1 MSYVITRTNGTTLV
15 EIADQTVDTTTT
27 SLSLI
32 GRGAPQYGQ
41 AIAEDFVHLL
51 ENFAAPT
58 APGNP
63 MVGQLWYDTTN
74 QVMKVYNGTT
84 WKLDSASDGIG
95 DTGDQP
101 SGPTLGGNTGG
112 DDRLAGAIAIVLTF
126 GLASTT
132 VVAFFAEG
140 KIVAILS
147 AETISAN
154 VLPATVTVLGNT
166 YQLASRFPNGILA
179 GLQLATDNA
188 GYLFGGTSTSSEYA
202 DVAERYETSEALEPG
217 DVVEIGGD
225 KEIRKSSR
233 LASTDVFGIVST
245 QPAYLLNAA
254 AGTDETHPPIALTGR
269 VPVKV
274 TGTVKKGQ
282 RLIASNVPGVALAVT
297 GNADSFAVLGR
308 ALEDKTDA
316 GIGLVEAYVGGVR

>member
-1 MSYVITRTNGTTLV
+1 MSYIVRRTNGTTLV
-15 EIADQTVDTTTT
+15 EIADQTVDTTST

-32 GRGAPQYGQ
+32 GRGAPKYGQ
-41 AIAEDFVHLL
+41 AIAEDLVHLL

-58 APGNP
+58 APTNP
-63 MVGQLWYDTTN
+63 MVGQQWYDTTN
-74 QVMKVYNGTT
+74 NVMKVYNGTA
-84 WKLDSASDGIG
+84 WKLDSASDGVG
-95 DTGDQP
+95 DTGTLP
-101 SGPTLGGNTGG
+101 GGPTLGGNTGG
-112 DDRLAGAIAIVLTF
+112 DDRLAGAIALILTF
-126 GLASTT
+126 GLGSTT

-147 AETISAN
+147 AETISFN
-154 VLPATVTVLGNT
+154 VLPATVTVLGNA
-166 YQLASRFPNGILA
+166 YPLASRFPNGILA
-179 GLQLATDNA
+179 GLQLATDPA

-202 DVAERYETSEALEPG
+202 DVAERYETSETLEAG

-233 LASTDVFGIVST
+233 LGSTDVFGIVST

-274 TGTVKKGQ
+274 VGTVKKGQ
-282 RLIASNVPGVALAVT
+282 RLIASPVPGVAQAVSGT
-297 GNADSFAVLGR
+297 TDSFAVLGR
-308 ALEDKTDA
+308 ALEDKATADV
-316 GIGLVEAYVGGVR
+316 GLVEAYVGGVR